1 MNELVL
7 FANISA
13 DRCPALESRDHV
25 VKSTTNTSAGIVVT
39 LMTENGYRFVDG
51 SGNVAQVSCLATDL
65 TWSDVIP
72 DVEGL
77 NFNCRICWDFIL
89 KICQKFSAVVV
100 MFSAV
105 VQCPEL
111 NVEYATLSSTNSSYN
126 ASVTI
131 SCDPGYQ
138 LPGDR
143 TAVTVSCLHTGDWSE
158 QLHSCTS
165 A

>member
-1 MNELVL
+1 
-7 FANISA
+7 
-13 DRCPALESRDHV
+13 
-25 VKSTTNTSAGIVVT
+25 
-39 LMTENGYRFVDG
+39 
-51 SGNVAQVSCLATDL
+51 
-65 TWSDVIP
+65 
-72 DVEGL
+72 
-77 NFNCRICWDFIL
+77 
-89 KICQKFSAVVV
+89 

-111 NVEYATLSSTNSSYN
+111 NVEYATLSSTNSNYN